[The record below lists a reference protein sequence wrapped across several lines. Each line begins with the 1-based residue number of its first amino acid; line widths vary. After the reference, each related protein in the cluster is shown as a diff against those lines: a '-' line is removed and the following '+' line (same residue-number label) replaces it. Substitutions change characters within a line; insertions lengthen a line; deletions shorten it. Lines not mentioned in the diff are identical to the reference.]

1 MTQEG
6 TETMMEI
13 DDAGAAAVVATP
25 SRQRR
30 RSSFGGSAKK
40 LDSDARVEA
49 FFGMDPT
56 RFIDDC
62 CNTIDDYISDGL
74 DVMESSV
81 LKKSKGDVPKEVV
94 RFNS

>member
-62 CNTIDDYISDGL
+62 T
-74 DVMESSV
+74 
-81 LKKSKGDVPKEVV
+81 
-94 RFNS
+94 